1 VTAFNVEA
9 VTANV
14 ATADTPR
21 PIHSVLAD
29 LNAREDRLLRIGS
42 GILDEVVF
50 PRLRAMGVSET
61 DLHRTAMHLCRQ
73 VQGGRDV
80 NGLIADLL
88 GVTRV
93 GINGTIATSEVV

>member
-1 VTAFNVEA
+1 
-9 VTANV
+9 
-14 ATADTPR
+14 
-21 PIHSVLAD
+21 
-29 LNAREDRLLRIGS
+29 
-42 GILDEVVF
+42 
-50 PRLRAMGVSET
+50 MGVSET